1 MRHDLRPSK
10 DGRARIILRAMIY
23 RERYI
28 GGVLVRWAVSGH
40 VIFLD
45 VDWLRAVRRCQP
57 R

>member
-1 MRHDLRPSK
+1 MTFVHPK
-10 DGRARIILRAMIY
+10 DDRTRVILMAMIY

-28 GGVLVRWAVSGH
+28 GGVLVRWAVSGR

-45 VDWLRAVRRCQP
+45 VDWLRVVRRCQP